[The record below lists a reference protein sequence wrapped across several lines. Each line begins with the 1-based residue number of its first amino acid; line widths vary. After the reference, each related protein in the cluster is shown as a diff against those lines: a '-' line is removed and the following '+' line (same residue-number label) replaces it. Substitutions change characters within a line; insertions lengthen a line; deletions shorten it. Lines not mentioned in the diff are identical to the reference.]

1 MDQETQQQPPVEIG
15 QASGAAGNKA
25 KAVAIDYHAQQIKM
39 IIDLL
44 ATGGYTQSMLYE
56 VRASGQG
63 REGVGELLLSDV
75 QAKETEHGNSELTV
89 VFSGNLKEELAKNN
103 TLIDGDKFKHAY
115 YRLDWEEE
123 AKRIRG
129 DLRTPPELEID
140 GYRMVSLLSLD
151 KVMGPG
157 FTNTGRL
164 SDLFVHDFYPDKLK
178 KIRAGDIDTEE
189 SIFKGIGAL
198 LRASGKRFVS
208 GNEVNV
214 DLSSFA
220 HSTEKPGIGL
230 FEFTAPFTQ
239 LDILKWFYFGIT
251 DVERKI
257 FIVFDLA
264 QIGKTTHY
272 ERSENR
278 VPQIGHF
285 TFFESSPGTLRE
297 DDPNK
302 LKVADLTTAE
312 PYNVPLTL
320 SIDSDELDTFGL
332 NHDLGILMVNNI
344 VMYNN
349 QYGKPFDRLGDHLA
363 NQSNAFSDIGF
374 QYDDVGEGVEADPE
388 LIGAVANI
396 PGYEDTTNLSS
407 RVVGVRFRNDITL
420 AQAYANKTGI
430 IGNWVIPVEKAN
442 LANEFLGRLKNTPK
456 LKENIIEY
464 EAFEGAK
471 DTNIFEASF
480 TGDKNQDV
488 AVIVK
493 STTTMLEVDDSKHNK
508 ITTSVD
514 ESTFLPHVKQIVK
527 AMFNLEFPI
536 VDIVEDTEY
545 EHEHAK
551 VYEIKPK
558 AVFANVS
565 TGKKIRLV
573 YMKAENPSA
582 SEEEGK
588 ETPKPQEGGTEEQ
601 PSPPASGEEG
611 QPSSPQ
617 GETEGQ
623 AGGLVT
629 ELSGFTPPNS

>member
-1 MDQETQQQPPVEIG
+1 MDQETQQQPPVENG
-15 QASGAAGNKA
+15 QASGAADSKA
-25 KAVAIDYHAQQIKM
+25 KVVKIDYHTQQIKM

-56 VRASGQG
+56 VRASEQG

-75 QAKETEHGNSELTV
+75 EAKETEHGNSELTV
-89 VFSGNLKEELAKNN
+89 VFSGELKKELSKNN

-140 GYRMVSLLSLD
+140 GYRVVSLLSLD
-151 KVMGPG
+151 KVIGPG
-157 FTNTGRL
+157 FTNTSRL
-164 SDLFVHDFYPDKLK
+164 SDLFVYDFYPDKLK
-178 KIRAGDIDTEE
+178 KIHAGDIDTEE

-257 FIVFDLA
+257 FVVFDLSQA
-264 QIGKTTHY
+264 NKTTSY
-272 ERSENR
+272 NRSENR
-278 VPQIGHF
+278 VPQIGRF
-285 TFFESSPGTLRE
+285 TFFGTQESQLRE
-297 DDPNK
+297 DDPNR

-312 PYNVPLTL
+312 PLNIPLTSTSSGDIDTFVLNHSL
-320 SIDSDELDTFGL
+320 SILTA
-332 NHDLGILMVNNI
+332 NNI
-344 VMYNN
+344 TMYNN
-349 QYGKPFDRLGDHLA
+349 QYGKPFERLGDHMA

-374 QYDDVGEGVEADPE
+374 QYDDVGEGVEGSPE
-388 LIGAVANI
+388 LIEAVANI

-420 AQAYANKTGI
+420 AKAYADKTGI

-442 LANEFLGRLKNTPK
+442 LANEFLAE
-456 LKENIIEY
+456 LKETSNLK
-464 EAFEGAK
+464 EAVSKK
-471 DTNIFEASF
+471 DETIGEKDNDIFAASY
-480 TGDKNQDV
+480 TGDVNQDI
-488 AVIVK
+488 ALIVK
-493 STTTMLEVDDSKHNK
+493 STTAMLEVDDSKHNK
-508 ITTSVD
+508 ITTTVD
-514 ESTFLPHVKQIVK
+514 DSTFLPYVKQIVK
-527 AMFNLEFPI
+527 SVLGDTVYSSMD
-536 VDIVEDTEY
+536 VVEDTEY

-558 AVFANVS
+558 SAFTNIC
-565 TGKKIRLV
+565 TGKKVRLV
-573 YMKAENPSA
+573 YMKAKND
-582 SEEEGK
+582 
-588 ETPKPQEGGTEEQ
+588 GTEEETHGG
-601 PSPPASGEEG
+601 SPEDGERSE
-611 QPSSPQ
+611 
-617 GETEGQ
+617 
-623 AGGLVT
+623 LKT
-629 ELSGFTPPNS
+629 ELSGFARPSGD

>member
-15 QASGAAGNKA
+15 QASGTAGNKA

-56 VRASGQG
+56 VRASEQG

-103 TLIDGDKFKHAY
+103 TLIGGDKFKHAY

-151 KVMGPG
+151 KVMPG

-257 FIVFDLA
+257 FIVFDLSQA
-264 QIGKTTHY
+264 NKTTSY
-272 ERSENR
+272 NRSENR
-278 VPQIGHF
+278 VPQIGRF
-285 TFFESSPGTLRE
+285 TFFGALEYTLSE
-297 DDPNK
+297 EDPNK

-312 PYNVPLTL
+312 PLNIPLT
-320 SIDSDELDTFGL
+320 STSDGDIDTFAL
-332 NHDLGILMVNNI
+332 NHSLAILTANNI

-349 QYGKPFDRLGDHLA
+349 QYGKPFERLGDHMA

-374 QYDDVGEGVEADPE
+374 QYDVVREGVEASPE
-388 LIGAVANI
+388 LIEAVANI

-420 AQAYANKTGI
+420 AKAYANKTGI
-430 IGNWVIPVEKAN
+430 IGNWVIPVEKVN
-442 LANEFLGRLKNTPK
+442 FANEFLAELKKIPN
-456 LKENIIEY
+456 LKEKVGEDDEEIN
-464 EAFEGAK
+464 AK
-471 DTNIFEASF
+471 DNDIFAASY
-480 TGDKNQDV
+480 TGDIDQDI
-488 AVIVK
+488 ALIVK
-493 STTTMLEVDDSKHNK
+493 STTAMLEVDDSKHNK

-514 ESTFLPHVKQIVK
+514 DSTFSPYVKQIVK
-527 AMFNLEFPI
+527 SVLGNTVYPSM
-536 VDIVEDTEY
+536 DIVEDTEY

-558 AVFANVS
+558 SAFTNIC
-565 TGKKIRLV
+565 TGKKVRLV
-573 YMKAENPSA
+573 YMKAENDST
-582 SEEEGK
+582 EEETH
-588 ETPKPQEGGTEEQ
+588 EESTEH
-601 PSPPASGEEG
+601 EEK
-611 QPSSPQ
+611 S
-617 GETEGQ
+617 E
-623 AGGLVT
+623 LKT
-629 ELSGFTPPNS
+629 ELSGFTKPEGSQSA

>member
-25 KAVAIDYHAQQIKM
+25 KAMAIDYHAQQIKM

-257 FIVFDLA
+257 FIVFDLSQA
-264 QIGKTTHY
+264 NKTTSY
-272 ERSENR
+272 NRSENR
-278 VPQIGHF
+278 VPQIGRF
-285 TFFESSPGTLRE
+285 TFFGTQESQLRE
-297 DDPNK
+297 DDPNR
-302 LKVADLTTAE
+302 LKVADLTTAD
-312 PYNVPLTL
+312 PLNIPLAVTSDGDIDTFALNHSL
-320 SIDSDELDTFGL
+320 SILTA
-332 NHDLGILMVNNI
+332 NNI
-344 VMYNN
+344 TMYNN
-349 QYGKPFDRLGDHLA
+349 QYGKPFERLDEHVA

-374 QYDDVGEGVEADPE
+374 QYDDVGEGVEAGPE

-430 IGNWVIPVEKAN
+430 IGNWVIPVEKVN
-442 LANEFLGRLKNTPK
+442 FANEFLAELKKIPN
-456 LKENIIEY
+456 LKETV
-464 EAFEGAK
+464 GKK
-471 DTNIFEASF
+471 DESIGEKDNDIFAASY
-480 TGDKNQDV
+480 TGDKDQDI
-488 AVIVK
+488 ALIVK
-493 STTTMLEVDDSKHNK
+493 STTAMLEVDDSKHNK

-514 ESTFLPHVKQIVK
+514 DSTFSPYVKQIVK
-527 AMFNLEFPI
+527 SVLGNTVYPS

-558 AVFANVS
+558 SVFTNIC
-565 TGKKIRLV
+565 TGKKVRLV
-573 YMKAENPSA
+573 YMKAENGST
-582 SEEEGK
+582 EEETH
-588 ETPKPQEGGTEEQ
+588 EESTEH
-601 PSPPASGEEG
+601 EEK
-611 QPSSPQ
+611 S
-617 GETEGQ
+617 E
-623 AGGLVT
+623 LKT
-629 ELSGFTPPNS
+629 ELSGFTKPEGSQLA

>member
-1 MDQETQQQPPVEIG
+1 MDQETQQQPPVENG
-15 QASGAAGNKA
+15 QASETEGSKA
-25 KAVAIDYHAQQIKM
+25 KTVAIDYHKQQIKM

-115 YRLDWEEE
+115 YRLDWADE

-140 GYRMVSLLSLD
+140 GYRAVSLLSLD
-151 KVMGPG
+151 KVMPG

-198 LRASGKRFVS
+198 LRASGKRFIS

-230 FEFTAPFTQ
+230 FEFSAPFTQ

-257 FIVFDLA
+257 FIVFDLS
-264 QIGKTTHY
+264 QVNKTTIY
-272 ERSENR
+272 NRSENR
-278 VPQIGHF
+278 VPQIGRF
-285 TFFESSPGTLRE
+285 TFFGTQESQLRE
-297 DDPNK
+297 DSPNR
-302 LKVADLTTAE
+302 LKVADSTTAD
-312 PYNVPLTL
+312 PLNIPL
-320 SIDSDELDTFGL
+320 SATSDGDIDTFAL
-332 NHDLGILMVNNI
+332 NHSLSSLIANNI
-344 VMYNN
+344 AMYNN
-349 QYGKPFDRLGDHLA
+349 QYGKPFERLDEHVA
-363 NQSNAFSDIGF
+363 NQSDAFSSVGF
-374 QYDDVGEGVEADPE
+374 QFDDVREGTEARSDLVE
-388 LIGAVANI
+388 AVANI

-420 AQAYANKTGI
+420 AQAYADKTGI
-430 IGNWVIPVEKAN
+430 VGNWVIPVEKVN
-442 LANEFLGRLKNTPK
+442 FANEFLAELKKTPN
-456 LKENIIEY
+456 LKEEVSKNDGEI
-464 EAFEGAK
+464 GAK
-471 DTNIFEASF
+471 DDDIFAASY
-480 TGDKNQDV
+480 TGDVDQDITL
-488 AVIVK
+488 IVK
-493 STTTMLEVDDSKHNK
+493 STTAMLEVDDSKHNK

-514 ESTFLPHVKQIVK
+514 ESTFLPYVKQIAK
-527 AMFNLEFPI
+527 AVLGNGVYHSM
-536 VDIVEDTEY
+536 DIVEDTEY

-558 AVFANVS
+558 PAFTNIS
-565 TGKKIRLV
+565 TGKKVRLV
-573 YMKAENPSA
+573 YMKAENDGA
-582 SEEEGK
+582 EEETHG
-588 ETPKPQEGGTEEQ
+588 ESTER
-601 PSPPASGEEG
+601 EEK
-611 QPSSPQ
+611 S
-617 GETEGQ
+617 E
-623 AGGLVT
+623 LKT
-629 ELSGFTPPNS
+629 ELSGFTKPEDGQSA

>member
-1 MDQETQQQPPVEIG
+1 MDQETQQQPPVENS
-15 QASGAAGNKA
+15 QASGAASNKA

-75 QAKETEHGNSELTV
+75 EAKETEHGNSELTV

-257 FIVFDLA
+257 FIVFDLSQA
-264 QIGKTTHY
+264 NKTTSY
-272 ERSENR
+272 NRSENR
-278 VPQIGHF
+278 VPQIGRF
-285 TFFESSPGTLRE
+285 TFFGTQESQLRE
-297 DDPNK
+297 DDPSR
-302 LKVADLTTAE
+302 LKVADSTTAD
-312 PYNVPLTL
+312 PLNIPLAATSDGDIDTFALNHSL
-320 SIDSDELDTFGL
+320 SILTA
-332 NHDLGILMVNNI
+332 NNI
-344 VMYNN
+344 TMYNN
-349 QYGKPFDRLGDHLA
+349 QYGKPFERLGDHMT

-374 QYDDVGEGVEADPE
+374 QYDDVGEGVEASPE

-420 AQAYANKTGI
+420 AKAYADKTGI
-430 IGNWVIPVEKAN
+430 IGNWVIPVEKVN
-442 LANEFLGRLKNTPK
+442 FANEFLAELKKIPN
-456 LKENIIEY
+456 LKE
-464 EAFEGAK
+464 AVSKK
-471 DTNIFEASF
+471 DESIGEKDNDIFAASY
-480 TGDKNQDV
+480 TGDIDQDIV
-488 AVIVK
+488 LIVK
-493 STTTMLEVDDSKHNK
+493 STTAMLEVDDSKHNK

-514 ESTFLPHVKQIVK
+514 DSTFSPYVKQIVK
-527 AMFNLEFPI
+527 SVLGDTVYPSM
-536 VDIVEDTEY
+536 DIVEDTEY
-545 EHEHAK
+545 VHEHAK

-558 AVFANVS
+558 SAFTNIC
-565 TGKKIRLV
+565 TGKKVRLV
-573 YMKAENPSA
+573 YMKAENDST
-582 SEEEGK
+582 EEETHG
-588 ETPKPQEGGTEEQ
+588 ESTEH
-601 PSPPASGEEG
+601 EEK
-611 QPSSPQ
+611 S
-617 GETEGQ
+617 E
-623 AGGLVT
+623 LKT
-629 ELSGFTPPNS
+629 ELSGFTKPEGGQSA

>member
-1 MDQETQQQPPVEIG
+1 MDQETQQQPPVENG
-15 QASGAAGNKA
+15 QASGAADSKA
-25 KAVAIDYHAQQIKM
+25 KVVKIDYHTQQIKM
-39 IIDLL
+39 IVDLL

-56 VRASGQG
+56 VRASEQG

-75 QAKETEHGNSELTV
+75 EAKETEHGNSELTV
-89 VFSGNLKEELAKNN
+89 VFSGKLKEELSKNN

-115 YRLDWEEE
+115 YRLDWKEE

-140 GYRMVSLLSLD
+140 GYRVVSLLSLD

-178 KIRAGDIDTEE
+178 KIHAGDIDTEE

-257 FIVFDLA
+257 FIVFDLSQA
-264 QIGKTTHY
+264 NKTTNY
-272 ERSENR
+272 SRSENR
-278 VPQIGHF
+278 VPQIGRF
-285 TFFESSPGTLRE
+285 TFFGDMEYTLSE
-297 DDPNK
+297 EDPNK
-302 LKVADLTTAE
+302 LKVADLITAE
-312 PYNVPLTL
+312 PLNIPLT
-320 SIDSDELDTFGL
+320 STSNGDIDTFAL
-332 NHDLGILMVNNI
+332 NHSLAILTANNI

-349 QYGKPFDRLGDHLA
+349 QYGKPFERLGDHMA

-374 QYDDVGEGVEADPE
+374 QYDDVREGTEASPE
-388 LIGAVANI
+388 LIEAVANI

-420 AQAYANKTGI
+420 AKAYANKTGI

-442 LANEFLGRLKNTPK
+442 FANEFLAELKKTSN
-456 LKENIIEY
+456 LKEAVSE
-464 EAFEGAK
+464 K
-471 DTNIFEASF
+471 DETIGEKDNDIFAASYS
-480 TGDKNQDV
+480 GDVNQD
-488 AVIVK
+488 ITLTVK
-493 STTTMLEVDDSKHNK
+493 STTAMLEVDDSKHNK
-508 ITTSVD
+508 ITTTVD
-514 ESTFLPHVKQIVK
+514 DSTFLPYVKQIVK
-527 AMFNLEFPI
+527 SVLGNTVYSSM
-536 VDIVEDTEY
+536 DIVEDTEY

-558 AVFANVS
+558 SAFTNIC
-565 TGKKIRLV
+565 TGKKVRLV
-573 YMKAENPSA
+573 YMKAEND
-582 SEEEGK
+582 
-588 ETPKPQEGGTEEQ
+588 GTEEETHAA
-601 PSPPASGEEG
+601 SPEDGEKSE
-611 QPSSPQ
+611 
-617 GETEGQ
+617 
-623 AGGLVT
+623 LKT
-629 ELSGFTPPNS
+629 ELSGFARPSGD